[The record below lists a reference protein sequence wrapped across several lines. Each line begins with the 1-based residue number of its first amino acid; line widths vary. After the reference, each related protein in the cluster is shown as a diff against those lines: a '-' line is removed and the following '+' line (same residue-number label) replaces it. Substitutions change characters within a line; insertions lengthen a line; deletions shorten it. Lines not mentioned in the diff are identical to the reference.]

1 MAATACFLEAT
12 GREYSIRINDQWF
25 ETNIAPAL
33 AAFQNQ
39 LVMVGESDESQWLA
53 TLSSPSASWEGGPPF
68 GPSNPEL

>member
-1 MAATACFLEAT
+1 MAATVCFLEAT

-33 AAFQNQ
+33 SAFQNQ

-53 TLSSPSASWEGGPPF
+53 TRSR
-68 GPSNPEL
+68 